1 MEFSLLQWVLITI
14 IFTWS
19 GFVRSGFGFGG
30 ALFTLPF
37 LLLVHDDP
45 LFFLPII
52 GLHLLFFAPLTI
64 FQNSKQSV
72 NGTFGASDIKI
83 NWEFLRFAF
92 LVMIVP
98 KIVGVIGLI
107 SLPQQLVNT
116 IIFILIG
123 VYSVTYIIK
132 KPFKSNSN
140 FTDFILLALGGY
152 VSGNSLIGG
161 PMIVAVAMKRI
172 PPPEFR
178 QTLFVLWIFLVMI
191 KMIAFWVANVPIYY
205 LVALYLLPFAWLG
218 NNIGNKLHQR
228 ILTKDTSKIQQ
239 LIGILLLFSSI
250 LGLLNALH

>member
-1 MEFSLLQWVLITI
+1 MEFSLFQWVLITI

-98 KIVGVIGLI
+98 KVVGVIGLI

-116 IIFILIG
+116 IIFYFDWCLLCN
-123 VYSVTYIIK
+123 VY
-132 KPFKSNSN
+132 
-140 FTDFILLALGGY
+140 
-152 VSGNSLIGG
+152 
-161 PMIVAVAMKRI
+161 
-172 PPPEFR
+172 
-178 QTLFVLWIFLVMI
+178 
-191 KMIAFWVANVPIYY
+191 
-205 LVALYLLPFAWLG
+205 
-218 NNIGNKLHQR
+218 HQE
-228 ILTKDTSKIQQ
+228 TIQK
-239 LIGILLLFSSI
+239 
-250 LGLLNALH
+250 